1 MGFGFTKEHERFRK
15 KVKDFLDCEIKPGI
29 KKRANSNIFSRDM
42 WGEIGKFG
50 LLGIDLP
57 GEYGGQPGDSIMRGI
72 VAEELGRVDLSLAFA
87 LIPSY
92 GTSLAILHGGSKEQK
107 EMLIPGL
114 IKGDKLGSVAM
125 TEPDC
130 GSDLSLMRMK
140 AKKEGDH
147 YVLNGEK
154 NYVSW
159 GLIADVNWL
168 FVKAEKD
175 SAPSE
180 VTSFLIPL
188 DLPGIVKSSFQQM
201 GLQMSEHCSLF
212 FEDVR
217 VPVEC
222 RVGEEGKAF
231 LCAANVFPHTRM
243 LLSLSAL
250 GLARVSLEES
260 IDFSKERSAFGKPLG
275 KFEDVSFRI
284 AEDATLLEAA
294 GCLCYGTLAAI
305 DRGERSIKEI
315 AMCKWWG
322 TEVAFRI
329 ISDATG
335 IYGQRGYSTQYPL
348 EQRLRDII
356 GYEIAEATPQIL
368 KLTICEEILGK
379 ELRPF
384 C

>member
-1 MGFGFTKEHERFRK
+1 M
-15 KVKDFLDCEIKPGI
+15 
-29 KKRANSNIFSRDM
+29 
-42 WGEIGKFG
+42 
-50 LLGIDLP
+50 
-57 GEYGGQPGDSIMRGI
+57 
-72 VAEELGRVDLSLAFA
+72 
-87 LIPSY
+87 
-92 GTSLAILHGGSKEQK
+92 AILNGGSKEQK

-140 AKKEGDH
+140 AKKEGDQ

-159 GLIADVNWL
+159 GLIADVSWV
-168 FVKAEKD
+168 FVKAEND
-175 SAPSE
+175 ITSSE

-201 GLQMSEHCSLF
+201 GLQMSGYCSLF

-222 RVGEEGKAF
+222 RVGEEGKTF

-250 GLARVSLEES
+250 GLAQVSLEDS
-260 IDFSKERSAFGKPLG
+260 IDFSKERIAFGQPLG

-294 GCLCYGTLAAI
+294 GCLCYGTLGAI

-315 AMCKWWG
+315 AMCKWWS

-329 ISDATG
+329 IYNTMVLFG
-335 IYGQRGYSTQYPL
+335 HRGYNSKYPL